1 MANFGNYSFTNVN
14 VIFGI
19 LEVQGFAEGDDVVNI
34 VFDTEQFTDTAGAK
48 GDVTRTQTNDNRATV
63 TVKLLQT
70 SQSYKDLM
78 NLYNIDRESGANVSP
93 LTVINKET
101 GETFVGNN
109 AWINKAPDIVRGQN
123 ANTVEF
129 NFRVDFGTMVVA

>member
-1 MANFGNYSFTNVN
+1 MAFGNYSFTNVN

-34 VFDTEQFTDTAGAK
+34 VFDTEQFTDIAGAK

-70 SQSYKDLM
+70 SQSYKELM
-78 NLYNIDRESGANVSP
+78 ALYNIDRETGANVLP
-93 LTVINKET
+93 LVVINKET

-109 AWINKAPDIVRGQN
+109 SWIQKVPDITRGQN
-123 ANTVEF
+123 ANSVEF
-129 NFRVDFGTMVVA
+129 VFRVDFGTFVIAS